1 VNNFPN
7 FVRRDVIE
15 GQSNA
20 KSPSAMT
27 QAVSS
32 QSLIVEGRVE
42 FQACF
47 WIFAPLTLTLLF
59 LVVGLVW
66 SNEAESYAGGSLAT
80 GMVSYDGH
88 FEGGNPNRK
97 GPALPG

>member
-1 VNNFPN
+1 
-7 FVRRDVIE
+7 
-15 GQSNA
+15 
-20 KSPSAMT
+20 
-27 QAVSS
+27 
-32 QSLIVEGRVE
+32 
-42 FQACF
+42 
-47 WIFAPLTLTLLF
+47 
-59 LVVGLVW
+59 VW